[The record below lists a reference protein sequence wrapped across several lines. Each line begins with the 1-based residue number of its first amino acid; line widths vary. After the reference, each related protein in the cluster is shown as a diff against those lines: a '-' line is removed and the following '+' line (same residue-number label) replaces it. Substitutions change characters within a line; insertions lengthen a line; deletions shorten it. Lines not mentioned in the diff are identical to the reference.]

1 MFEITCSTTLFT
13 VGAFPMVFVLE
24 ENDKNKIIA
33 QMIQHGGG
41 CVASLR
47 GPYGICLS
55 SPENLLLLQNEA
67 VFSTEFIKDCCI
79 ANRILDIN
87 QYRLGG
93 PSSYSD
99 NFNAMKVLLRK
110 SHWPTPAERDENDSA
125 NTDRH
130 SDSDTAMES
139 QNSRRNMSSHRSR
152 TFSGNEDKY
161 ILRYIVENKEIGLI
175 LGNTLWKKIAQKKL
189 QGRTWQSLKKHFL
202 KHVLPNITKYTF
214 LSVTDRL
221 EFQKHGKVPAESH
234 DVTNSE
240 SKLQSGSSDPKTISV
255 HKPTE
260 SGDTGSSSRAISQKH
275 VEELRSSRLL
285 SPCGSSVSTDASS
298 LERGCGQRL
307 PEKRKPFRINRFR
320 ESSESDSDDCPGNTD
335 NQRLQ
340 DICRVKKSTSSRVRH
355 ENEGGRCPGKQDD
368 LQHLEKNKAHT
379 IQRRKLVINSSDE
392 VDSGSEEHHRAP
404 VVQRTNRDRRKSQ
417 DSSSS
422 DDWFAATTQEQRNVN
437 VKAISQKSK
446 KLRKRHREEFTMEE
460 EYAILAYLQKH
471 NRFSNTGGNVVW
483 KNMAATEPM
492 GNRHTW
498 HSLRERYLKKIV
510 PNINKYNLPEEIVR
524 RIKSKGS
531 QPVAKKVSKHSLF
544 A

>member
-240 SKLQSGSSDPKTISV
+240 SKLQSGSSDPKTIS
-255 HKPTE
+255 
-260 SGDTGSSSRAISQKH
+260 
-275 VEELRSSRLL
+275 
-285 SPCGSSVSTDASS
+285 PCGSSVSTDASS

-379 IQRRKLVINSSDE
+379 IQ
-392 VDSGSEEHHRAP
+392 
-404 VVQRTNRDRRKSQ
+404 RKSQ

>member
-1 MFEITCSTTLFT
+1 MTADTVSTFCNSDTEMFEITCSTTLFT
-13 VGAFPMVFVLE
+13 VGTFPMVFVLE
-24 ENDKNKIIA
+24 ENDENKIIA

-47 GPYGICLS
+47 GPYGIILS

-67 VFSTEFIKDCCI
+67 VFSTDFIKDCCI

-99 NFNAMKVLLRK
+99 NFNAMKVLLRQ

-125 NTDRH
+125 NTDRL
-130 SDSDTAMES
+130 SDSDTTVES
-139 QNSRRNMSSHRSR
+139 QNSRRNMSSRRR
-152 TFSGNEDKY
+152 TLSGNEEKE

-189 QGRTWQSLKKHFL
+189 QGRTWQPLKKHFL

-221 EFQKHGKVPAESH
+221 EFQKHGKVPADSH

-240 SKLQSGSSDPKTISV
+240 SKLQSGSSVPKTISL

-275 VEELRSSRLL
+275 VEQLRSSRLL

-307 PEKRKPFRINRFR
+307 PEKRKPFRIIRFR
-320 ESSESDSDDCPGNTD
+320 ESSESDSDGCPGNTG
-335 NQRLQ
+335 
-340 DICRVKKSTSSRVRH
+340 RVNRSTSSRVLH

-379 IQRRKLVINSSDE
+379 IQR
-392 VDSGSEEHHRAP
+392 
-404 VVQRTNRDRRKSQ
+404 KSQ

-422 DDWFAATTQEQRNVN
+422 DDWFAATTQERQNVN

-460 EYAILAYLQKH
+460 EYAILTYLQKH

-483 KNMAATEPM
+483 KNMAATEPV

-524 RIKSKGS
+524 RIKSKDS
-531 QPVAKKVSKHSLF
+531 QPVAKKVGKHSLF

>member
-240 SKLQSGSSDPKTISV
+240 SKLQSGSSDPKTI
-255 HKPTE
+255 
-260 SGDTGSSSRAISQKH
+260 
-275 VEELRSSRLL
+275 